1 MSLIKNHI
9 KNGII
14 GKSLLVAFISVFAW
28 MTCLPEVNGQGRQ
41 NPITVDGVVRSAQD
55 LPVMGATVYL
65 QESTTFTTTDEFGN
79 FTIEVPGAGSVIN
92 IEAEGFD
99 PLSATIIDNRFLEL
113 KLEFSVAGQGISDR
127 VFVPWGVSDRRS
139 NVGSISAISHDELRK
154 SPVMN
159 LATAVSGRLSGFTV
173 VQGSGTPGLENVEWR
188 IRGIRTL
195 EDGGMNNMAKG
206 GVGAPTII
214 VDGFERDFT
223 DFDASEIESISILKD
238 ASATALYGLRGANG
252 VILVNTKRG
261 QANRRTIDVELSN
274 GIVVPTRLPVFL
286 DAYDYARLFNEARL
300 NDGLDAPGS
309 PFYSEAD
316 LQKFRN
322 GSDPIT
328 HPNVDFY
335 DEFLK
340 KATHQRKA
348 ALTLSGGNKIVRYFV
363 SFAYNNQGGLYDRTD
378 EGPLFETKTN
388 YSRYNTRVNLDIAV
402 TKRFSAAFNLA
413 GRIEDRRYPYDSQG
427 NIFNDLSNTPPTA
440 YPLSFIGIDPALNKE
455 ILMLGGNSTYT
466 TNPLGR
472 LSYRGFRED
481 TRRYYQL
488 GTKLSYDLGDI
499 TEGLKLNFE
508 FNADG
513 YNYYRVSQYMN
524 YQVWDRVIQPDNS
537 IAYVSYNTLSSL
549 ARSYGTDTYT
559 STGSNLYLTWDRNY
573 GDNDF
578 RVIALWRR
586 WTTVFPQANQ
596 PDQKLEDFAIRT
608 NYSYMNRYFLEG
620 NFALSGSEN
629 FFMTRTP
636 RIPLPAFAAGWIISE
651 EDFMSGS
658 DFIKFLKL
666 KASWG
671 ITANHDYTF
680 PDPNGIKYRYAYRER
695 WWSQNSQQAFG
706 AALAYVSPI
715 VREGVVPNPDITA
728 EKAMMTNIGIEAGML
743 DNRLTF
749 TTEVWH
755 EKRYDIFTRGVGSIP
770 LAFGAL
776 SSNLPIENEGIV
788 LSKGI
793 ETTLGWRDNASSSF
807 GYWINGLVDFW
818 TNKIDFMAEPYKEDP
833 YRVETGGLVRQNYGL
848 IALGLFKNQDEIDN
862 SPEQLFGPY
871 KPGDIKYKDMNGDG
885 VVDAND
891 YSAVGRSTFPQLSF
905 SLDMGIRAG
914 NFDFSVLL
922 QGSSMKSY
930 YLTNNVVRAFTSNG
944 KISDFALNR
953 YTDEASW
960 ASADYPR
967 LTTVANDN
975 NWRISTFWLRDAA
988 FLRVRNLEIGYNLP
1002 MEAARK
1008 LGMYGMR
1015 IYLNGYNLLSI
1026 DNFKTFDPEDPNAGI
1041 SKYPMTSIVNLGV
1054 NLKF

>member
-41 NPITVDGVVRSAQD
+41 NPITVDGVVRSAQN

-79 FTIEVPGAGSVIN
+79 FTLEVPGANSVIN
-92 IEAEGFD
+92 IEAEGFE
-99 PLSATIIDNRFLEL
+99 PLSVTIIDDKFLDL
-113 KLEFSVAGQGISDR
+113 TLDFSVAGQGISDR
-127 VFVPWGVSDRRS
+127 VFVAWGVSDRRS

-173 VQGSGTPGLENVEWR
+173 VQGSGTPGLEDVEWR

-223 DFDASEIESISILKD
+223 DFDASEIESISVLKD

-252 VILVNTKRG
+252 VILVNTRRG
-261 QANRRTIDVELSN
+261 QANRRTIDVEVSN
-274 GIVVPTRLPVFL
+274 GIVVPTRLPNFL
-286 DAYDYARLFNEARL
+286 DAYDYATLFNEARL

-309 PFYSEAD
+309 PFYSETD
-316 LQKFRN
+316 LQKFRS
-322 GSDPIT
+322 GSDPLT
-328 HPNVDFY
+328 HPDVDFY

-340 KATHQRKA
+340 KYTHQRKA
-348 ALTLSGGNKIVRYFV
+348 ALTLSGGNNIVRYFV

-378 EGPLFETKTN
+378 EGTLFTTKTN
-388 YSRYNTRVNLDIAV
+388 YTRYNTRVNLDIAV

-413 GRIEDRRYPYDSQG
+413 GRIEDRRYPYDSEG

-440 YPLSFIGIDPALNKE
+440 YPLSFTGIDPALNKE
-455 ILMLGGNSTYT
+455 IFMLGGNSTYT

-481 TRRYYQL
+481 TRRYYQI

-513 YNYYRVSQYMN
+513 YNYFRVSQYMN
-524 YQVWDRVIQPDNS
+524 YQVWDRVVQPDNS
-537 IAYVSYNTLSSL
+537 IAYVSFNTPSSL
-549 ARSYGTDTYT
+549 SRSYGTDTYT
-559 STGSNLYLTWDRNY
+559 STGSNLYLTWDRTY
-573 GDNDF
+573 GDNGF
-578 RVIALWRR
+578 KVIALWRR

-596 PDQKLEDFAIRT
+596 PDQKLEDYAIRA
-608 NYSYMNRYFLEG
+608 NYSYKNRYFLEG

-629 FFMTRTP
+629 FFMTNTP

-651 EDFMSGS
+651 EDFISES
-658 DFIKFLKL
+658 DFLQFLKL

-680 PDPNGIKYRYAYRER
+680 PDPNGIKYRYAYRNR

-743 DNRLTF
+743 DNRLSF

-807 GYWINGLVDFW
+807 GYWVNGMVDFW
-818 TNKIDFMAEPYKEDP
+818 TNKIDYMAEPYKEDP

-871 KPGDIKYKDMNGDG
+871 QPGDIKYKDMNDDG
-885 VVDAND
+885 VIDAND
-891 YSAVGRSTFPQLSF
+891 YSAVGRSTFPQLSY

-930 YLTNNVVRAFTSNG
+930 YLNNNVIRAFTSNG

-960 ASADYPR
+960 ATADYPR

-1008 LGMYGMR
+1008 MGMYGMR
-1015 IYLNGYNLLSI
+1015 IYLNAYNLLSL